1 MDMDPS
7 LDMDLMSSGMV
18 ESLDIFK
25 DEDALTIFKEMM
37 TPDMLKNFLDDMD
50 QVQLPNELLANIDC
64 PMDGQSLKSELL
76 TMDTAASPQQQH
88 HQQQLQHQQH
98 HHIKQENLSPLHMS
112 PQHSDMGGSPSYKPL
127 LSSDP
132 LMASNFSPLPPMASP
147 SSSMLPSPQGLLQPQ
162 KTSSPHPHSSN
173 NNNTPSMAMNRHQQH
188 SPNLLQQM
196 QMDATTTNMATNG
209 NLLLQNTTNASST
222 LQLTAAGH
230 MDMNNQALNG
240 LPSIIYAAATPSG
253 TTASAASGTVNGNNT
268 FILQSATP
276 TQSNAMSVN
285 NMAHE
290 KKVQIPLNTTNK
302 GAMPPSSTSSTSL
315 ASQQQFLKKIQT
327 IPQILTVQSIG
338 TVAAAAPN
346 TNGGNVGNDKAQQGM
361 QATLKYTTQTTNPPH
376 HHHHHH
382 QANTIQ
388 TQLTATAQAPQVIIQ
403 TNPVMY
409 TTANGTAILAS
420 HIPVVLEPVSS
431 VTTPS
436 SSPGLNNTT
445 QQQQPASSTNST
457 TTSSHTPPPQPIQQ
471 APSPNGQHQDK
482 LPINRSPQQQQ
493 QQPKVKE
500 VKRSAHNA
508 IERRYRTS
516 INDKINELKNLV
528 VGESAKLNKSAVLR
542 KSVDKIRELQR
553 QNYELRMEV
562 QRLQS
567 ELMSRDGSK
576 VQDLLHP
583 SVGGG
588 GKKRKASSIEGL
600 IMYGKESANMMTPP
614 RSDDSDPSLSP
625 SHSDSSMPPSP
636 YDGSS
641 SSTASVKDGDI
652 EMLPKPMQGMSA
664 HSRLA
669 LCMFMFAILAVNP
682 FKNFLG
688 NSGGEY
694 MFDDDDL
701 VGQRKILAVDEADIG
716 AKIWGNSTSSLIL
729 WTMNILVML
738 MCMIKLLVYGDPL
751 LASQTQASEAYWKHK
766 KLAEQYFN
774 TGDSKNAYSE
784 YLRCLQVFGIS
795 LPSTRLESFTLTS
808 WQFIRLFFHRIW
820 IGRVLSR
827 KAGGLF
833 CSEEQRKEALAS
845 ARELALIFNRLNQLH
860 LTSKINDSH
869 GLVMSL
875 YAINMTEVAAHL
887 LTPSELASIFITSAL
902 RVKRSY
908 PSYLKFFGRYFIS
921 RAKTENSKIHDQTRE
936 THWLFTSYGYRY
948 FITHDFDFVEN
959 EKENANV
966 SLFATLSNPS
976 DPMSYVVKHYREH
989 LLLRAIQCLLGSSS
1003 GGSHK
1008 GHHHNKQHNA
1018 QGKAN
1023 AAATEGNSA
1032 PAPGTIVSNVLKYT
1046 SLLRDTFS
1054 HENNDVKSEWWS
1066 SVLEISVHWLL
1077 GEDTLADNLLE
1088 TVKALPKPLLESGD
1102 HLPKALYTI
1111 LKAKAMLMGN
1121 NANTLDSRDIQKIM
1135 QICDESSAYLQEC
1148 LTVNKITNA
1157 KGIKLLFQL
1166 LTCDWILETRT
1177 ELWESEYMTMD
1188 DDGYYQVP
1196 GDVLEKFQT
1205 DLNSLRSIV
1214 EDIPSGQSRIY
1225 LYEAVCRLMAGASPG
1240 PTQQL
1245 LDRSLRYRH
1254 AKSSIICGGKD
1265 KNHNLEGGERE
1276 RAAAMYVACK
1286 YLPSA
1291 LLCSPGERAGMLA
1304 EAAKTLEKV
1313 GDKRKLKECY
1323 QLMKSLGSG
1332 SAVTN

>member
-1 MDMDPS
+1 MDMDSS

-18 ESLDIFK
+18 ESLDLFK
-25 DEDALTIFKEMM
+25 DEDALSIIKEMM
-37 TPDMLKNFLDDMD
+37 SPEMLKNFLDDID
-50 QVQLPNELLANIDC
+50 QEQLNNDLLTTIDC
-64 PMDGQSLKSELL
+64 PMDGQVMKSEHS
-76 TMDTAASPQQQH
+76 TPEQ
-88 HQQQLQHQQH
+88 
-98 HHIKQENLSPLHMS
+98 HIKQESLSPMHMS
-112 PQHSDMGGSPSYKPL
+112 PQHHHNEMGGSPSYKPL

-132 LMASNFSPLPPMASP
+132 LMASNFSPVANISSPSPSMISAGQKTATPMA
-147 SSSMLPSPQGLLQPQ
+147 MAR
-162 KTSSPHPHSSN
+162 HSQMS
-173 NNNTPSMAMNRHQQH
+173 TPVPQQH
-188 SPNLLQQM
+188 SPNLLQS
-196 QMDATTTNMATNG
+196 MDSTPNLNNTG
-209 NLLLQNTTNASST
+209 NLILQNNSVTAANS
-222 LQLTAAGH
+222 LQLGH
-230 MDMNNQALNG
+230 MDMNNQISA
-240 LPSIIYAAATPSG
+240 LPSIIYATTAAT
-253 TTASAASGTVNGNNT
+253 VNANNNNT
-268 FILQSATP
+268 FILQTAP
-276 TQSNAMSVN
+276 TTTNSVSTN
-285 NMAHE
+285 ITHE
-290 KKVQIPLNTTNK
+290 KKVQIPHNSNGGVK
-302 GAMPPSSTSSTSL
+302 ISP
-315 ASQQQFLKKIQT
+315 ASNICTQQQQFVKKFQSM
-327 IPQILTVQSIG
+327 PQILTVQNIGNSQSIEK
-338 TVAAAAPN
+338 P
-346 TNGGNVGNDKAQQGM
+346 
-361 QATLKYTTQTTNPPH
+361 QATTTGLQTTLKYTSNPHNLQQHNAGQP
-376 HHHHHH
+376 
-382 QANTIQ
+382 QMA
-388 TQLTATAQAPQVIIQ
+388 AQPPPQVIIQ

-420 HIPVVLEPVSS
+420 HIPVVLEPVTSLAQVPSGSPSPTQSS
-431 VTTPS
+431 ITTTPS
-436 SSPGLNNTT
+436 QPAPTSNTT
-445 QQQQPASSTNST
+445 NPPVSTV
-457 TTSSHTPPPQPIQQ
+457 
-471 APSPNGQHQDK
+471 PSAVENK
-482 LPINRSPQQQQ
+482 LPINRSPLQQGP
-493 QQPKVKE
+493 PKVKE

-528 VGESAKLNKSAVLR
+528 VGEAAKLNKSAVLR

-553 QNYELRMEV
+553 QNYELKMEV
-562 QRLQS
+562 QRLQG

-583 SVGGG
+583 VQ
-588 GKKRKASSIEGL
+588 GKKRKGSSIEGL
-600 IMYGKESANMMTPP
+600 IIYGKEASLMTPP

-625 SHSDSSMPPSP
+625 MHSDSSMPPSP

-652 EMLPKPMQGMSA
+652 EILPKRMQGMAA

-682 FKNFLG
+682 FKNFMGSSVLG
-688 NSGGEY
+688 NNY

-701 VGQRKILAVDEADIG
+701 VGQRKILSVDDEDSNA
-716 AKIWGNSTSSLIL
+716 AIWGNSTSTLIL

-738 MCMIKLLVYGDPL
+738 MCMVKLLVYGDPL
-751 LASQTQASEAYWKHK
+751 LSSETQASGAYWKCK
-766 KLAEQYFN
+766 QVAEQYFAN
-774 TGDSKNAYSE
+774 GDSKNAYSE
-784 YLRCLQVFGIS
+784 YLRCLHIFGIS
-795 LPSTRLESFTLTS
+795 LPTTRLESFTLAS

-875 YAINMTEVAAHL
+875 YAINMTEVASHL
-887 LTPSELASIFITSAL
+887 LTPNELASIFITSAL

-908 PSYLKFFGRYFIS
+908 PKYLKFFGRYFIS
-921 RAKTENSKIHDQTRE
+921 RAKNENSKIRDHTRE

-948 FITHDFDFVEN
+948 FITHDFDFVDNEN
-959 EKENANV
+959 ENPNV
-966 SLFATLSNPS
+966 TLFATLNNPA
-976 DPMSYVVKHYREH
+976 DPMSYVLKHYREH
-989 LLLRAIQCLLGSSS
+989 LLLRAIQCLLGSGSNRSHAKTHVQTTKTASS
-1003 GGSHK
+1003 DPNNS
-1008 GHHHNKQHNA
+1008 NTS
-1018 QGKAN
+1018 
-1023 AAATEGNSA
+1023 AA
-1032 PAPGTIVSNVLKYT
+1032 APGTIVSNVLKYT
-1046 SLLRDTFS
+1046 SLMYDTFS
-1054 HENNDVKSEWWS
+1054 EDNHDVKTEWWS

-1077 GEDTLADNLLE
+1077 GEDNLAENLME
-1088 TVKALPKPLLESGD
+1088 TVKILPKALSESGD
-1102 HLPKALYTI
+1102 HLPKALHTI
-1111 LKAKAMLMGN
+1111 LKAKSILMGTN
-1121 NANTLDSRDIQKIM
+1121 GNSLETREIQQIM
-1135 QICDESSAYLQEC
+1135 NMCDESSSYLQEC

-1177 ELWESEYMTMD
+1177 QLWEREYMTVD
-1188 DDGYYQVP
+1188 DDGYYQIP
-1196 GDVLEKFQT
+1196 GDVLEKFQK

-1214 EDIPSGQSRIY
+1214 ENIPSGQSRIY

-1254 AKSSIICGGKD
+1254 ARSSIICGSKD
-1265 KNHNLEGGERE
+1265 KNHSLEGGERE

>member
-1 MDMDPS
+1 MEQDNYTNHLKMDMDPS

-18 ESLDIFK
+18 ESLDLFK
-25 DEDALTIFKEMM
+25 DEDALTIIKEMM
-37 TPDMLKNFLDDMD
+37 SPDMLKNFLDDID
-50 QVQLPNELLANIDC
+50 QVQLPNELLANMDC
-64 PMDGQSLKSELL
+64 TMDGQTMKSELL
-76 TMDTAASPQQQH
+76 TMDTQQQQRQQQQQHPQPQQQ
-88 HQQQLQHQQH
+88 QHQHQ
-98 HHIKQENLSPLHMS
+98 HIKQENLSPLQMS
-112 PQHSDMGGSPSYKPL
+112 PQHSDMGGCSPPYKPL

-132 LMASNFSPLPPMASP
+132 LMASNFSPLPPMSSP
-147 SSSMLPSPQGLLQPQ
+147 SSGMLPSPGSLMQPQ
-162 KTSSPHPHSSN
+162 KSTTPHNSP
-173 NNNTPSMAMNRHQQH
+173 MAAAAVMNRHQMSQQQH
-188 SPNLLQQM
+188 SPNLLQTM
-196 QMDATTTNMATNG
+196 MDTSANINAGG
-209 NLLLQNTTNASST
+209 NIMLQNNNATPT
-222 LQLTAAGH
+222 LQLATGH
-230 MDMNNQALNG
+230 MDMNNQAMNG
-240 LPSIIYAAATPSG
+240 LPSIIY
-253 TTASAASGTVNGNNT
+253 TTTGNVNGNNT
-268 FILQSATP
+268 FILQTAAP
-276 TQSNAMSVN
+276 SNNITAN
-285 NMAHE
+285 NMTHE
-290 KKVQIPLNTTNK
+290 KKVQTPLNNNNNNNGNATGAVLKGTMPSTT
-302 GAMPPSSTSSTSL
+302 ASAALT
-315 ASQQQFLKKIQT
+315 SQQQFLKKIQT

-338 TVAAAAPN
+338 TVSAGN
-346 TNGGNVGNDKAQQGM
+346 TNGADKSATGM
-361 QATLKYTTQTTNPPH
+361 PATLKYTNQSSNPTPH
-376 HHHHHH
+376 HHQQH
-382 QANTIQ
+382 QQNTTIQ
-388 TQLTATAQAPQVIIQ
+388 TQLTAQAPQVIIQ

-436 SSPGLNNTT
+436 SSPGLNSPHP
-445 QQQQPASSTNST
+445 QQQQQASTPNT
-457 TTSSHTPPPQPIQQ
+457 TTSPQHQQQ
-471 APSPNGQHQDK
+471 APSSGGHQDK
-482 LPINRSPQQQQ
+482 LPINRSPQQAP
-493 QQPKVKE
+493 QPKVKE

-562 QRLQS
+562 QRLQG

-588 GKKRKASSIEGL
+588 GGKKRKASSIEGL
-600 IMYGKESANMMTPP
+600 IMYGKEAANLMTPP
-614 RSDDSDPSLSP
+614 QSDDSDPSLSP
-625 SHSDSSMPPSP
+625 SHSDSSMMPPSP

-652 EMLPKPMQGMSA
+652 EMLPKAMQGMAA

-669 LCMFMFAILAVNP
+669 LCMFMFAVLAVNP

-688 NSGGEY
+688 NSAVGGEY

-701 VGQRKILAVDEADIG
+701 VGQRKILSVDDADLG
-716 AKIWGNSTSSLIL
+716 AKIWANSTSSLIL

-751 LASQTQASEAYWKHK
+751 LASETQASEAYWKHK
-766 KLAEQYFN
+766 KLAEQYFT

-784 YLRCLQVFGIS
+784 YLRCLQIFGIS

-959 EKENANV
+959 EKENPKV

-989 LLLRAIQCLLGSSS
+989 LLLRAIQCLLGSS
-1003 GGSHK
+1003 GGNHK
-1008 GHHHNKQHNA
+1008 NHNKQH
-1018 QGKAN
+1018 QQQVKG
-1023 AAATEGNSA
+1023 GNSA
-1032 PAPGTIVSNVLKYT
+1032 DTNASAPPGTIVSNVLKYT
-1046 SLLRDTFS
+1046 SLLRDTLS
-1054 HENNDVKSEWWS
+1054 NENNDVKSEWWS

-1088 TVKALPKPLLESGD
+1088 TVKTLPKPLAESGD
-1102 HLPKALYTI
+1102 HLPKALHTI

-1121 NANTLDSRDIQKIM
+1121 NANTLEIRDIQKIM
-1135 QICDESSAYLQEC
+1135 HICDESSAYLQEC

-1177 ELWESEYMTMD
+1177 ELWESEYMTID

-1196 GDVLEKFQT
+1196 GDVLEKFQK